1 MPLYSEEQQAFR
13 RTFKKY
19 VDKEILPRF
28 EEWERHREVP
38 RDFWREFGEY
48 GYLCPWLPE
57 EYGGAGAG
65 FEYSMIILEEL
76 ARAGAGGVA
85 VGVGVHSEIAAPYL
99 ASFGSAEQKARWL
112 PGCATG
118 DMVMAIA
125 MTEPGAGSDLQAIVT
140 TAVKEGNKYVINGQ
154 KTFISNGICADL
166 VLVACKTDP
175 RVDPPHK
182 GISLIAV
189 EAGAPG
195 LIKGRKLEKLGL
207 HCQDTAEIYFED
219 CRVPVGNLIGQE
231 GQGFACMM
239 QKLQQERL
247 ITAAL
252 SQNLAERMLSDA
264 LEYAGTR
271 QAFGKPIGKFQHNAF
286 KIAGM
291 ATEVE
296 LGRTYLDRLVAEHI
310 EGRDIITGVSMA
322 KWWIG
327 EMANRVA
334 YDCLQLFGGYGYM
347 EEYPIARH
355 YRDVRAH
362 TIFAGS
368 TEVMK
373 LIIARRLG
381 L

>member
-1 MPLYSEEQQAFR
+1 MPLYSEEHQAFR
-13 RTFKKY
+13 KSFKKY

-28 EEWERHREVP
+28 EEWEQNREVP
-38 RDFWREFGEY
+38 RDFWRELGGY

-57 EYGGAGAG
+57 EYDGAGAG
-65 FEYSMIILEEL
+65 FAYSMIILEEL

-99 ASFGSAEQKARWL
+99 ASFGSADQKARWL
-112 PGCATG
+112 PGCGTG
-118 DMVMAIA
+118 DTVMAIA

-140 TAVKEGNKYVINGQ
+140 TAVKEGNEYVINGQ

-166 VLVACKTDP
+166 VLVACKTDSQA
-175 RVDPPHK
+175 VPPHA

-189 EAGAPG
+189 EAGTPG

-219 CRVPVGNLIGQE
+219 CRVPLSNLIGQE
-231 GQGFACMM
+231 GQGFTYMM

-286 KIAGM
+286 KIAEM

-310 EGRDIITGVSMA
+310 EGRDIVTGVSMA

>member
-1 MPLYSEEQQAFR
+1 MLFR
-13 RTFKKY
+13 
-19 VDKEILPRF
+19 
-28 EEWERHREVP
+28 
-38 RDFWREFGEY
+38 
-48 GYLCPWLPE
+48 
-57 EYGGAGAG
+57 
-65 FEYSMIILEEL
+65 S
-76 ARAGAGGVA
+76 
-85 VGVGVHSEIAAPYL
+85 
-99 ASFGSAEQKARWL
+99 
-112 PGCATG
+112 
-118 DMVMAIA
+118 
-125 MTEPGAGSDLQAIVT
+125 
-140 TAVKEGNKYVINGQ
+140 
-154 KTFISNGICADL
+154 
-166 VLVACKTDP
+166 
-175 RVDPPHK
+175 PHA

-189 EAGAPG
+189 EAGTPG

-219 CRVPVGNLIGQE
+219 CRVPLSNLIGQE
-231 GQGFACMM
+231 GQGFTYMM

-286 KIAGM
+286 KIAEM

-310 EGRDIITGVSMA
+310 EGRDIVTGVSMA